1 MSEEEEF
8 GWLLGV
14 VLLMD
19 VVKEDDVGFGMIW
32 DEGNSLVAVDRIRNR
47 FWRLESS
54 NGEWW
59 SWLFVGWSVL
69 SLCLR

>member
-19 VVKEDDVGFGMIW
+19 VAKEEDVECGMI
-32 DEGNSLVAVDRIRNR
+32 
-47 FWRLESS
+47 
-54 NGEWW
+54 
-59 SWLFVGWSVL
+59 
-69 SLCLR
+69 